1 MKTKLCLSFLLLV
14 GFVISITV
22 IQSTEAEDPRV
33 KMGLAALWTLDKNT
47 VQGKDVEDVFGKN
60 GGTITGKPNQIDGFR
75 SEALD
80 FDGAVDL
87 IRMGED
93 IFFPSVTM
101 EAIIKPTLDTR
112 NPIYDKYNYGIQLL
126 DNNSVGIWIRAD
138 TANAAKHWP
147 SAYVPFPTD
156 GEWHHVVGV
165 VENKKS
171 VRIYLDGELKKTTPA
186 PDPISIAYGA
196 AHKPTIAYTQH
207 LGGIWY
213 AGAIDEVAIFEG
225 ALNDTDVRRLHTL
238 ALAIE
243 PIGKLAVTWG
253 TLKQSMTERN

>member
-1 MKTKLCLSFLLLV
+1 MKTKLSLSVLFLV
-14 GFVISITV
+14 GFVMSTTL
-22 IQSTEAEDPRV
+22 IQSTEAADPRV
-33 KMGLAALWTLDKNT
+33 KMGLVALWTFDKDT
-47 VQGKDVEDVFGKN
+47 VHGKEVKDVFGKN
-60 GGTITGKPNQIDGFR
+60 TGTITGKPDQIEGFH

-93 IFFPSVTM
+93 LFFPSVTI
-101 EAIIKPTLDTR
+101 EAIIKPTLGTR

-138 TANAAKHWP
+138 TGNPAKHWP

-156 GEWHHVVGV
+156 SEWHHVVGI

-171 VRIYLDGELKKTTPA
+171 VRIYLDGVLKRMTPA
-186 PDPISIAYGA
+186 PDPISIVYGA

-225 ALNDTDVRRLHTL
+225 TLTDTDVKRLHTL

-243 PIGKLAVTWG
+243 PTGKLAITWG
-253 TLKQSMTERN
+253 TLKTQN

>member
-1 MKTKLCLSFLLLV
+1 MKTKLSVSVLLLV
-14 GFVISITV
+14 GFVI
-22 IQSTEAEDPRV
+22 IQSAAAEDPRA
-33 KMGLAALWTLDKNT
+33 KMGLAALWTFNKDT
-47 VQGKDVEDVFGKN
+47 VQGKDVKDVFGKN
-60 GGTITGKPNQIDGFR
+60 NGAITGKPAQIDGFR
-75 SEALD
+75 SEVLD

-101 EAIIKPTLDTR
+101 EAIIKPILGTR

-147 SAYVPFPTD
+147 SAYVPFPAD

-165 VENKKS
+165 VESKKS
-171 VRIYLDGELKKTTPA
+171 VRIYLDGELKKTTDA

-225 ALNDTDVRRLHTL
+225 ALSDADARRLHTL

-243 PIGKLAVTWG
+243 PTGKLAVTWG
-253 TLKQSMTERN
+253 ALKTQN

>member
-1 MKTKLCLSFLLLV
+1 MKTRLLLSVLLLV
-14 GFVISITV
+14 GFVVSITV
-22 IQSTEAEDPRV
+22 ILSAEAEDPRK

-47 VQGKDVEDVFGKN
+47 VQGNDVEDVFGKN
-60 GGTITGKPNQIDGFR
+60 SGTITGKPRQIDGFR

-101 EAIIKPTLDTR
+101 EAIIKPTLGTR

-126 DNNSVGIWIRAD
+126 DNNNVGIWIRAD

-147 SAYVPFPTD
+147 SAYTPFPDD

-171 VRIYLDGELKKTTPA
+171 VRIYLDGELKQTTEA

-225 ALNDTDVRRLHTL
+225 ALSDEEVKRLHTL
-238 ALAIE
+238 ALAVK
-243 PIGKLAVTWG
+243 PIGKLSVTWG
-253 TLKQSMTERN
+253 ALKRAMTERN

>member
-1 MKTKLCLSFLLLV
+1 MKTKLSVSVLLFV

-22 IQSTEAEDPRV
+22 IQSAVAEDSRV
-33 KMGLAALWTLDKNT
+33 KMGLVALWTFDKDT
-47 VQGKDVEDVFGKN
+47 VPGKKVEDVFGKN
-60 GGTITGKPNQIDGFR
+60 SGTITGKPDQIDGFR

-80 FDGAVDL
+80 FDGVVDL

-101 EAIIKPTLDTR
+101 EAIIKPTLGTR

-126 DNNSVGIWIRAD
+126 DNNNVGIWIRAD

-225 ALNDTDVRRLHTL
+225 ALSDADVRRLHTL
-238 ALAIE
+238 ALAVE
-243 PIGKLAVTWG
+243 PTGKLAVTWG
-253 TLKQSMTERN
+253 TLKTQN

>member
-1 MKTKLCLSFLLLV
+1 MKTKLSLFGLLLV

-22 IQSTEAEDPRV
+22 IQSAAAEDARV
-33 KMGLAALWTLDKNT
+33 KMGLVALWTFDKGT
-47 VQGKDVEDVFGKN
+47 VGAKEVEDILGKN
-60 GGTITGKPNQIDGFR
+60 SGTITGKPSQIDGFR

-80 FDGAVDL
+80 FDGVVDL
-87 IRMGED
+87 VRMGED

-101 EAIIKPTLDTR
+101 EAIINPTLGTR

-126 DNNSVGIWIRAD
+126 DSNNVGIWIRAD

-213 AGAIDEVAIFEG
+213 AGGIDEVAVFEG
-225 ALNDTDVRRLHTL
+225 ALSDAEVKRLHTQAL
-238 ALAIE
+238 ALE
-243 PIGKLAVTWG
+243 PTGKLAVTWG
-253 TLKQSMTERN
+253 ALKTLN

>member
-1 MKTKLCLSFLLLV
+1 MRTKLSVSALLLV

-22 IQSTEAEDPRV
+22 IQSVGAEDPRV
-33 KMGLAALWTLDKNT
+33 KMGLAALWTFDKGT

-60 GGTITGKPNQIDGFR
+60 TGTITGKPSQIDGFR

-93 IFFPSVTM
+93 LFFPSVTM
-101 EAIIKPTLDTR
+101 EAVIKPTLGTR

-147 SAYVPFPTD
+147 SAYVPFPAD

-171 VRIYLDGELKKTTPA
+171 VRIYLDGELKKTTEA

-225 ALNDTDVRRLHTL
+225 ALSDADVKRLHTL
-238 ALAIE
+238 ALAVE
-243 PIGKLAVTWG
+243 PTGKLTVTWAA
-253 TLKQSMTERN
+253 LKTQMN

>member
-1 MKTKLCLSFLLLV
+1 MKTKFSPFALLCI
-14 GFVISITV
+14 GFVFSITV
-22 IQSTEAEDPRV
+22 IPFAAAEDLRE
-33 KMGLAALWTLDKNT
+33 KMGLVALWTFDKGT
-47 VQGKDVEDVFGKN
+47 LQAKTVEDVFGKN
-60 GGTITGKPNQIDGFR
+60 SGTITGKPATIDGFR

-93 IFFPSVTM
+93 LFFPSVTI
-101 EAIIKPTLDTR
+101 EAIVKPTLGTR

-126 DNNSVGIWIRAD
+126 DNNTVGIWIRAD

-171 VRIYLDGELKKTTPA
+171 VRIYLNGEQKKSTPA

-213 AGAIDEVAIFEG
+213 AGGIDEVAIFEG
-225 ALNDTDVRRLHTL
+225 ALSDADVRRLHTR
-238 ALAIE
+238 ALAVAYT
-243 PIGKLAVTWG
+243 GKLAVTWG
-253 TLKQSMTERN
+253 TLKTQE

>member
-1 MKTKLCLSFLLLV
+1 MKTKLSLSVLLLV

-22 IQSTEAEDPRV
+22 IQSAEAEDPRV
-33 KMGLAALWTLDKNT
+33 KMGLAALWTFDKGT
-47 VQGKDVEDVFGKN
+47 VQAKDVEDVFGKN
-60 GGTITGKPNQIDGFR
+60 TGTITGKPSQIDGFR

-80 FDGAVDL
+80 FDGVVDL

-101 EAIIKPTLDTR
+101 EAIIKPTLGTR

-126 DNNSVGIWIRAD
+126 DNDNVGIWIRAD

-147 SAYVPFPTD
+147 SAYVPFPAD

-165 VENKKS
+165 VESEKS

-213 AGAIDEVAIFEG
+213 AGGIDEVAIFEG
-225 ALNDTDVRRLHTL
+225 ALSDADVRRLHTL

-243 PIGKLAVTWG
+243 HTGKLAVTWG
-253 TLKQSMTERN
+253 TLKTHN

>member
-1 MKTKLCLSFLLLV
+1 MKTKLFLSVLLLV
-14 GFVISITV
+14 GLVISITV
-22 IQSTEAEDPRV
+22 IQSAEAEDARV
-33 KMGLAALWTLDKNT
+33 KMGLAALWTFDKGT
-47 VQGKDVEDVFGKN
+47 VQAKDVEDVFGKN
-60 GGTITGKPNQIDGFR
+60 SGTITGKPRQIDGFR

-101 EAIIKPTLDTR
+101 EAIIKPTLGTR

-126 DNNSVGIWIRAD
+126 DNNNVGIWIRAD
-138 TANAAKHWP
+138 TANAANHWP
-147 SAYVPFPTD
+147 SAYVPFPAD

-196 AHKPTIAYTQH
+196 ALKPTIAYTQH

-225 ALNDTDVRRLHTL
+225 ALSDVDVRRLHTL

-243 PIGKLAVTWG
+243 HTGKLAVTWG
-253 TLKQSMTERN
+253 TLKTQN

>member
-1 MKTKLCLSFLLLV
+1 MKTKLSLSVLLLV

-22 IQSTEAEDPRV
+22 IQSAAAEDPRV

-47 VQGKDVEDVFGKN
+47 VQGKDVKDVFGKN

-101 EAIIKPTLDTR
+101 EAIIKPTLGTR

-126 DNNSVGIWIRAD
+126 DNNNVGIWIRAD
-138 TANAAKHWP
+138 TPIAAKQWP

-165 VENKKS
+165 VESKKT
-171 VRIYLDGELKKTTPA
+171 VRIYLDGELKKSTPA

-196 AHKPTIAYTQH
+196 AQKPTIAYTQH

-225 ALNDTDVRRLHTL
+225 ALSDADVKRLHTQ
-238 ALAIE
+238 ALATIE
-243 PIGKLAVTWG
+243 QAGKLAVTWG
-253 TLKQSMTERN
+253 TLKTQN

>member
-1 MKTKLCLSFLLLV
+1 MKTKLSLSVLLLV
-14 GFVISITV
+14 GFVTFITV
-22 IQSTEAEDPRV
+22 IQSAEAADARE
-33 KMGLAALWTLDKNT
+33 KMGLAALWTFDKAT
-47 VQGKDVEDVFGKN
+47 IQGKEVKDAFGKN
-60 GGTITGKPNQIDGFR
+60 TGTITGKPRQIDGFR

-80 FDGAVDL
+80 FDGVVDL

-93 IFFPSVTM
+93 LFFPSVTM
-101 EAIIKPTLDTR
+101 EAIIKPTLGTR

-213 AGAIDEVAIFEG
+213 AGGIDEVAIFEE
-225 ALNDTDVRRLHTL
+225 ALSDADVRRLHTL
-238 ALAIE
+238 ALAVE
-243 PIGKLAVTWG
+243 HTGKLAVTWG
-253 TLKQSMTERN
+253 ILKQSMTERN

>member
-1 MKTKLCLSFLLLV
+1 MKTKLFISVLLLV
-14 GFVISITV
+14 GLVISIRV
-22 IQSTEAEDPRV
+22 IQPAEAADPRE
-33 KMGLAALWTLDKNT
+33 KMGLVALWTFDKAT

-60 GGTITGKPNQIDGFR
+60 SGTITGKPDQIDGFR

-80 FDGAVDL
+80 FDGVVDL
-87 IRMGED
+87 IRMGQD
-93 IFFPSVTM
+93 LFFPSVTM
-101 EAIIKPTLDTR
+101 EAIIKPTLGTR

-126 DNNSVGIWIRAD
+126 DNNNVGIWIRAD

-156 GEWHHVVGV
+156 GEWHHVVGI
-165 VENKKS
+165 VESKKA
-171 VRIYLDGELKKTTPA
+171 VRIYLDGDLKKTTPA
-186 PDPISIAYGA
+186 PNPISIAYGA

-213 AGAIDEVAIFEG
+213 AGGIDEVAIFEE
-225 ALNDTDVRRLHTL
+225 ALSDADVKRLHTL

-243 PIGKLAVTWG
+243 PAGKLAVTWG
-253 TLKQSMTERN
+253 MLKSQH

>member
-1 MKTKLCLSFLLLV
+1 MKTKLSLSVLFLV
-14 GFVISITV
+14 GLAIPITV
-22 IQSTEAEDPRV
+22 IQSAETADPRV
-33 KMGLAALWTLDKNT
+33 KMGLAALWTFDKGS

-60 GGTITGKPNQIDGFR
+60 SGTITGKPDQIDGFR

-80 FDGAVDL
+80 FDGVVDL

-93 IFFPSVTM
+93 LFFPSVTM
-101 EAIIKPTLDTR
+101 EAIIKPTLGTR

-213 AGAIDEVAIFEG
+213 AGGIDEVAIFEG
-225 ALNDTDVRRLHTL
+225 ALSDADVRTLHTL

-243 PIGKLAVTWG
+243 PTGKLAITWG
-253 TLKQSMTERN
+253 TLKAQN

>member
-1 MKTKLCLSFLLLV
+1 MKAKLSLSVLLLIS
-14 GFVISITV
+14 FVISIMV
-22 IQSTEAEDPRV
+22 IQSVAAEDPRE
-33 KMGLAALWTLDKNT
+33 KMGLAALWTFDKDT

-60 GGTITGKPNQIDGFR
+60 SGTITGKPAQIDGFR

-80 FDGAVDL
+80 FDGTVDL

-93 IFFPSVTM
+93 LFFPSVTM
-101 EAIIKPTLDTR
+101 EAIIKPTLGTR

-126 DNNSVGIWIRAD
+126 DNNNVGIWIRAD

-147 SAYVPFPTD
+147 SAYTPFPTD
-156 GEWHHVVGV
+156 GEWHHIVGV

-213 AGAIDEVAIFEG
+213 AGGIDEVAIFEG
-225 ALNDTDVRRLHTL
+225 ALSDADVRRLHTQ
-238 ALAIE
+238 ALAIKHT
-243 PIGKLAVTWG
+243 GKLAVTWG
-253 TLKQSMTERN
+253 RLKTQN

>member
-1 MKTKLCLSFLLLV
+1 MKAKLSLFVLFLV

-22 IQSTEAEDPRV
+22 ILSAEAEDPRV
-33 KMGLAALWTLDKNT
+33 KMGLVALWTFDKET

-60 GGTITGKPNQIDGFR
+60 GGTITGKPKQVDGYR

-80 FDGAVDL
+80 FDGVVDL
-87 IRMGED
+87 IRIGED
-93 IFFPSVTM
+93 LFFPSVTM
-101 EAIIKPTLDTR
+101 EAIIKPTLGTR

-126 DNNSVGIWIRAD
+126 DNNNVGIWIRAD

-147 SAYVPFPTD
+147 SAYVPFPAD

-171 VRIYLDGELKKTTPA
+171 VRIYLNGELKKTTPA

-213 AGAIDEVAIFEG
+213 AGSIDEVAIFEG
-225 ALNDTDVRRLHTL
+225 ALSDADVRRLHTL
-238 ALAIE
+238 ALAVE
-243 PIGKLAVTWG
+243 PIGKLTVTWG
-253 TLKQSMTERN
+253 RLKSLN

>member
-1 MKTKLCLSFLLLV
+1 MKTKLSLSVLLLV
-14 GFVISITV
+14 GLVIFITV
-22 IQSTEAEDPRV
+22 IQSAEAEDARV
-33 KMGLAALWTLDKNT
+33 KMGLAALWTFDKGT

-60 GGTITGKPNQIDGFR
+60 SGTITGKPSEIDGFR

-101 EAIIKPTLDTR
+101 EAIIKPTLGTR

-126 DNNSVGIWIRAD
+126 DNNNVGIWIRAD
-138 TANAAKHWP
+138 TANAANHWP

-165 VENKKS
+165 VESEKS

-207 LGGIWY
+207 LAGIWY

-225 ALNDTDVRRLHTL
+225 ALSDADVRRLHTL

-243 PIGKLAVTWG
+243 HTGKLAVTWG
-253 TLKQSMTERN
+253 TLKTQN

>member
-1 MKTKLCLSFLLLV
+1 MRTKLFISVLLLV
-14 GFVISITV
+14 GFVISVIT
-22 IQSTEAEDPRV
+22 IQSAAAEDLRE
-33 KMGLAALWTLDKNT
+33 KMGLAALWTFDKGT

-60 GGTITGKPNQIDGFR
+60 TGTITGKPNQIDGFR

-87 IRMGED
+87 IRIGED
-93 IFFPSVTM
+93 IFFPSVTI
-101 EAIIKPTLDTR
+101 EAIIKPTLGTR

-126 DNNSVGIWIRAD
+126 DNDSIGIWIRAD

-165 VENKKS
+165 VESKKS
-171 VRIYLDGELKKTTPA
+171 VRIYLDGELKKTTEA

-213 AGAIDEVAIFEG
+213 AGVVDEVAVFEG
-225 ALNDTDVRRLHTL
+225 ALSDAEVRRLHTL
-238 ALAIE
+238 ALAVE

-253 TLKQSMTERN
+253 ALKTQD

>member
-1 MKTKLCLSFLLLV
+1 MKTKLSLSVLLLA
-14 GFVISITV
+14 GFVISIMV
-22 IQSTEAEDPRV
+22 IQSAEAEDARE
-33 KMGLAALWTLDKNT
+33 KMGLVALWTFDKDT
-47 VQGKDVEDVFGKN
+47 VQGKDVEDVIGKN
-60 GGTITGKPNQIDGFR
+60 SGTITGKPKQIDGFR
-75 SEALD
+75 SEAFD
-80 FDGAVDL
+80 FDGVVDL

-93 IFFPSVTM
+93 LFFPSVTM
-101 EAIIKPTLDTR
+101 EAIINPTLGTR

-126 DNNSVGIWIRAD
+126 DNNNVGIWIRAD

-171 VRIYLDGELKKTTPA
+171 VKIYLDGELKKTTPA

-213 AGAIDEVAIFEG
+213 AGGIDEVAIFEG
-225 ALNDTDVRRLHTL
+225 ALSDTDVKRLHTL

-243 PIGKLAVTWG
+243 PTGKLAVTWG

>member
-1 MKTKLCLSFLLLV
+1 MKTKLSLSVLLLV
-14 GFVISITV
+14 GLVISITV
-22 IQSTEAEDPRV
+22 IQSAEAEEPRV
-33 KMGLAALWTLDKNT
+33 KMGLAALWTFDKGT
-47 VQGKDVEDVFGKN
+47 VQGKDVEDVFGEN
-60 GGTITGKPNQIDGFR
+60 SGTITGKPGEIDGFR

-87 IRMGED
+87 IRMGQD

-101 EAIIKPTLDTR
+101 EAVIKPTLGTR

-126 DNNSVGIWIRAD
+126 DNSNVGIWIRAD
-138 TANAAKHWP
+138 TANEAKHWP

-156 GEWHHVVGV
+156 GEWHHVVGI
-165 VENKKS
+165 VESKKS
-171 VRIYLDGELKKTTPA
+171 VRIYLDGELKKSTPA

-196 AHKPTIAYTQH
+196 GQKPTIAYTQH

-225 ALNDTDVRRLHTL
+225 ALSDADVRRLHTL

-243 PIGKLAVTWG
+243 HTGKLAVTWG
-253 TLKQSMTERN
+253 TLKRSVTERN

>member
-1 MKTKLCLSFLLLV
+1 MKTKLSLSVLFLV
-14 GFVISITV
+14 GLAISITV
-22 IQSTEAEDPRV
+22 IQSTEAADPRV
-33 KMGLAALWTLDKNT
+33 KMGLVALWTFDKDT
-47 VQGKDVEDVFGKN
+47 VQGKEIKDVFGKN
-60 GGTITGKPNQIDGFR
+60 SGTITGKPDQIDGFR

-93 IFFPSVTM
+93 LFFPSVTI

-138 TANAAKHWP
+138 TANPAKHWP

-156 GEWHHVVGV
+156 GEWHHVVGI
-165 VENKKS
+165 VESKKS
-171 VRIYLDGELKKTTPA
+171 VRIYLDGVLKRMTPA

-213 AGAIDEVAIFEG
+213 AGAIDEVAIYEG
-225 ALNDTDVRRLHTL
+225 TLTDTDVKRLHTL

-243 PIGKLAVTWG
+243 PTGKLAVTWG
-253 TLKQSMTERN
+253 RLKTQN

>member
-1 MKTKLCLSFLLLV
+1 MKTKLSLSVLLLV
-14 GFVISITV
+14 GLVISITV
-22 IQSTEAEDPRV
+22 IQSAEAEDARV
-33 KMGLAALWTLDKNT
+33 KMGLAALWTFDKGT

-60 GGTITGKPNQIDGFR
+60 SGTITGKPSEIDGFR

-101 EAIIKPTLDTR
+101 EAIIKPTLGTR

-126 DNNSVGIWIRAD
+126 DNNNVGIWIRAD
-138 TANAAKHWP
+138 TANAANHWP

-165 VENKKS
+165 VESEKS
-171 VRIYLDGELKKTTPA
+171 VRIYLDGELKKSTPA

-207 LGGIWY
+207 LAGIWY

-225 ALNDTDVRRLHTL
+225 ALSDADVRRLHTL

-243 PIGKLAVTWG
+243 HTGKLAVTWG
-253 TLKQSMTERN
+253 TLKTQN

>member
-1 MKTKLCLSFLLLV
+1 MKTKLSLSVLLLV

-22 IQSTEAEDPRV
+22 IQLAAAEDPRE
-33 KMGLAALWTLDKNT
+33 KMGLAALWTFDKAT
-47 VQGKDVEDVFGKN
+47 VQGKEVKDVFGKN
-60 GGTITGKPNQIDGFR
+60 SGTITGKPAHIDGFR

-93 IFFPSVTM
+93 LFFPSVTM
-101 EAIIKPTLDTR
+101 EAIIKPTLGTR

-126 DNNSVGIWIRAD
+126 DNNNVGIWIRAD

-171 VRIYLDGELKKTTPA
+171 VRIYLDGALKKTTPA

-225 ALNDTDVRRLHTL
+225 ALSDAEVRRLHTL
-238 ALAIE
+238 ALAVE
-243 PIGKLAVTWG
+243 PIAKLAVTWA
-253 TLKQSMTERN
+253 TLKQPMTERN

>member
-1 MKTKLCLSFLLLV
+1 MKTKLSLSVLLLV
-14 GFVISITV
+14 GLVIFITV
-22 IQSTEAEDPRV
+22 IQSAEAEDARV
-33 KMGLAALWTLDKNT
+33 KMGLAALWTFDKGT

-60 GGTITGKPNQIDGFR
+60 SGTITGKPSEIDGFR

-101 EAIIKPTLDTR
+101 EAIIKPTLGTR

-126 DNNSVGIWIRAD
+126 DNNNVGIWIRAD
-138 TANAAKHWP
+138 TANAANHWP

-165 VENKKS
+165 VESEKS
-171 VRIYLDGELKKTTPA
+171 VRIYLDGELKKSTPA

-207 LGGIWY
+207 LAGIWY

-225 ALNDTDVRRLHTL
+225 ALSDADVRRLHTL

-243 PIGKLAVTWG
+243 HTGKLAVTWG
-253 TLKQSMTERN
+253 TLKTQN